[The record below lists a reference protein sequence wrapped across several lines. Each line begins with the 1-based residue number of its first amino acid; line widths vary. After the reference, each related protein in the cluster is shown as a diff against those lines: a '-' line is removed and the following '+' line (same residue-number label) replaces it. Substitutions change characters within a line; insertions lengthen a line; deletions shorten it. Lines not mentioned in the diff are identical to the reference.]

1 MKKKKREKIGCRE
14 NGYGVSSN
22 CQLDTVGHP
31 IFQPMIHEATT
42 ATRVT
47 HPNVDTWT
55 LHLLHSPLPQWTQS
69 NPARWL
75 SVGLAAPPAY
85 SPGLP

>member
-1 MKKKKREKIGCRE
+1 
-14 NGYGVSSN
+14 
-22 CQLDTVGHP
+22 
-31 IFQPMIHEATT
+31 MIHEATT

-55 LHLLHSPLPQWTQS
+55 LHLLHSPPPQWTQS
-69 NPARWL
+69 NPTRWL

-85 SPGLP
+85 KPRSPIISNSTTAYFSLRPMST